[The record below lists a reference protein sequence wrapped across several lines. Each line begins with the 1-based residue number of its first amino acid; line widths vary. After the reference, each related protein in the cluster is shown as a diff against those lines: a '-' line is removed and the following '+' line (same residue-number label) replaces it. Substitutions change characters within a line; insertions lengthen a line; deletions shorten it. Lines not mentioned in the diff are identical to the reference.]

1 MGADATPELTETVLT
16 LIVAFAW
23 FTVGVTVTLL
33 VPLATLS
40 VYVYVPVENDGLRV
54 PELIVSPERAAS
66 ALNADTLILVE
77 AVVEVSVMSRV
88 PAALPAL
95 RDSVAEVAFA
105 VICETIDAPVPPDMV
120 KTVVLPTGHAVFTPV
135 MVTVLPVLLCSIPL
149 GLAEILAIFGD
160 ASAANCKPSILDPVS
175 FGCRLS
181 ELFARI
187 VLKPARPRSRIYIRE
202 SRGWED

>member
-1 MGADATPELTETVLT
+1 MRLLGLAEMEATALVTVMVYVLIVTPSCAVTTTDIVLAPTLREMGADATPELTETVLT

-135 MVTVLPVLLCSIPL
+135 MVTVLPVLL
-149 GLAEILAIFGD
+149 
-160 ASAANCKPSILDPVS
+160 
-175 FGCRLS
+175 
-181 ELFARI
+181 
-187 VLKPARPRSRIYIRE
+187 
-202 SRGWED
+202 